1 MDANDF
7 EFWSRFFQAAA
18 ENRKQM
24 DALTAWVRQGFKG
37 VEEMNALLMR
47 FSYPF
52 ASTSVEDPEAAAARF
67 RESFREMARMWGWVS
82 LEEHREVLK
91 ARKELERKVS
101 EQQATIDRL
110 RRMLDD
116 TGSGQADLF
125 QRFQD
130 LMVEQGEQFQRLME
144 GFTTAVRNETISDD
158 TKD

>member
-24 DALTAWVRQGFKG
+24 DALAAWVRQGFKG

-47 FSYPF
+47 FYPF
-52 ASTSVEDPEAAAARF
+52 ASASDEDREAAAARF
-67 RESFREMARMWGWVS
+67 RESFREMARMWGWVP

-130 LMVEQGEQFQRLME
+130 LMVEQGEQFQQLMQ
-144 GFTTAVRNETISDD
+144 GFTTAVRDETIRDG
-158 TKD
+158 TKE

>member
-24 DALTAWVRQGFKG
+24 DTLAAWVRQGFKG
-37 VEEMNALLMR
+37 VEEMNAFLMG
-47 FSYPF
+47 FYPS
-52 ASTSVEDPEAAAARF
+52 ASGSGEDRETAVARF

-82 LEEHREVLK
+82 LEEHREALK
-91 ARKELERKVS
+91 ARRELERKVS

-130 LMVEQGEQFQRLME
+130 LMLEQGEQFQRLME
-144 GFTTAVRNETISDD
+144 GFTTAVRDETLSDD